1 MADKYTNLPA
11 ARIGKLIGG
20 RDHSTVLHSIN
31 KVREMIEK
39 DKDFAAQLAKVE
51 ERLKVKKS

>member
-1 MADKYTNLPA
+1 
-11 ARIGKLIGG
+11 
-20 RDHSTVLHSIN
+20 VLHSIN